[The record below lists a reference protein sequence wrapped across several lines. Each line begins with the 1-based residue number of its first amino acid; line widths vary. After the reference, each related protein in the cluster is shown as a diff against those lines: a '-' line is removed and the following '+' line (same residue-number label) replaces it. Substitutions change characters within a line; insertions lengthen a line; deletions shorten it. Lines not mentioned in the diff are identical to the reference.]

1 MTPGPLPLIQLKGIS
16 KLFPGVAALRE
27 VSFDIARGE
36 VHALVGENGAGKST
50 LIKILSGVQQRDS
63 GRILWA
69 GGEVSLPNPKS
80 AMDLGITSIYQEL
93 PLARSLSVADNIFLG
108 QELRR
113 WGFLN
118 KARQNAVAKE
128 FFAEFEIDVDPRTLV
143 GHLSVS
149 MQQITAIIK
158 AMRNEARLFIMDEPT
173 AALGEHEV
181 RRLFDFIARLKEKD
195 ITVLYISH
203 RLDEIFGIAD
213 RVTVLRDGRHIGTR
227 IVAEIS
233 KAELVAMMSGKRLEE
248 MSYARTG
255 PAAAGGETVLEIRG
269 LSYGSLLKSVSLCL
283 RKGEIFGLTGLVG
296 AGKTELLKCVYGL
309 LKPSSGE
316 LRLPASVG
324 GERLASRLSS
334 DSSLFGLVPEDR
346 KREGLFL
353 DLDIV
358 KNISIS
364 CLRLLTRLSY
374 VLKRKERDLAA
385 RNLRELDI
393 RARAVTQR
401 VKFLSGGNQQKVI
414 LSRWLSSGKQVLL
427 LDEPTRGVDV
437 VAKSEIYRLLNRLS
451 AQGITILLSSCEVG
465 EVLTV
470 ADRIATMRGGRIIGI
485 YERAEFDKE
494 RVLHDI
500 LFDRERLAAAGE
512 PRAEGD
518 RQYG

>member
-1 MTPGPLPLIQLKGIS
+1 MVVAPSPQPLIEFQDIS
-16 KLFPGVAALRE
+16 KSFPGVAALRE
-27 VSFDIARGE
+27 VSFDITRGE

-50 LIKILSGVQQRDS
+50 LIKILSGVQQRDA

-93 PLARSLSVADNIFLG
+93 PLARSLSVADNVFLG

-113 WGFLN
+113 WGFLD
-118 KARQNAVAKE
+118 KARQNAVVKQY
-128 FFAEFEIDVDPRTLV
+128 FAEFEIAVNPRTPV
-143 GHLSVS
+143 GQLSVS

-227 IVAEIS
+227 FVAQIS
-233 KAELVAMMSGKRLEE
+233 KTELVAMMSGKRLEE
-248 MSYARTG
+248 MSYARSG
-255 PAAAGGETVLEIRG
+255 PAAAGGQTVLEIRG
-269 LSYGSLLKSVSLCL
+269 LSYGTLLNGVSLSL
-283 RKGEIFGLTGLVG
+283 RKGEIFGITGLVG
-296 AGKTELLKCVYGL
+296 AGKTELLKCIYGL
-309 LKPSSGE
+309 FKPSSGE
-316 LRLPASVG
+316 LRLPASV
-324 GERLASRLSS
+324 
-334 DSSLFGLVPEDR
+334 GLVPEDR

-393 RARAVTQR
+393 RARAITQR

-437 VAKSEIYRLLNRLS
+437 VAKSEIYRLLSRLA

-470 ADRIATMRGGRIIGI
+470 ADRIATMRGGRIIGV
-485 YERAEFDKE
+485 YERSEFDKE

-500 LFDRERLAAAGE
+500 LFDRERLE

-518 RQYG
+518 RKDG